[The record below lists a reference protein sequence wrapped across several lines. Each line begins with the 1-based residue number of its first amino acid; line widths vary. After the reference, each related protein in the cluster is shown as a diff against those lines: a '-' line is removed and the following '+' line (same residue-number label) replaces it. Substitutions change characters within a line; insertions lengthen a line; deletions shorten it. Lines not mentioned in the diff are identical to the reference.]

1 MEARTKNLL
10 KNPAK
15 GGIPAIENKI
25 IEKVNANIGLFTP
38 VAIQF
43 AKYWMPLL
51 NRSVMKKVEL
61 LLTNKLLHKK
71 LTLFLNPELLQ
82 QSQEE

>member
-1 MEARTKNLL
+1 VEARTKNLL

-43 AKYWMPLL
+43 AKYLG
-51 NRSVMKKVEL
+51 
-61 LLTNKLLHKK
+61 
-71 LTLFLNPELLQ
+71 
-82 QSQEE
+82 